1 MSDPREELAKQVV
14 GYLVE
19 IFAGKCSI
27 TQESLQ
33 NTPDDP
39 ALGEIQAGLLFLHE
53 ELVARERER
62 AAAMDELQTA
72 LAGLRSQHDALL
84 RSKALTDELSTPIVK
99 AGNGI
104 LMMPL
109 IGTLDDARSTL
120 VLERILS
127 AIKEERA
134 RFVIL
139 DITGVPTIDQSSA
152 RYFVR
157 FASATRLLGARAMLA
172 GIRPAVAQSLAT
184 LNVDLAGLVAVR
196 NLEEALRIC
205 SEKSSPASR

>member
-1 MSDPREELAKQVV
+1 
-14 GYLVE
+14 
-19 IFAGKCSI
+19 
-27 TQESLQ
+27 
-33 NTPDDP
+33 
-39 ALGEIQAGLLFLHE
+39 
-53 ELVARERER
+53 
-62 AAAMDELQTA
+62 MDELQTA